1 MVYALQ
7 VDQKQALEL
16 AVISGGGE
24 LSPGELVDEFDE
36 WLNSEPEVVDSD
48 KAQLLTAL
56 GVGP

>member
-24 LSPGELVDEFDE
+24 LSPGDLVDEFDE
-36 WLNSEPEVVDSD
+36 WLNSEPVVIDRE

-56 GVGP
+56 GVAP

>member
-7 VDQKQALEL
+7 IDYWQALEL
-16 AVISGGGE
+16 AAISGGGE
-24 LSPGELVDEFDE
+24 LSPGDLVEKFDV
-36 WLNSEPEVVDSD
+36 WLNSEPEVIDRE